1 MPRKETIDLETEM
14 QQRQKAGEYFADL
27 TDSLSSSLDTF
38 ITKTN
43 SLMEDGNANPAIF
56 IALAVAAALETDHVA
71 GMAKAMSRVLKTALL
86 PLSDRKINE
95 DLENRI
101 SLAHSLVQNLV
112 SAVGSTTE
120 KQAVEAAQK
129 HHNRQLQDATLWLLA
144 SAMPTLTA
152 FTQSLS
158 SLQVSLKDCTYAL
171 LGESDEDI
179 KRLFLASAER
189 YEAEHTTQLESFL
202 QEDLD
207 PAEALR
213 DLKSDYRQ
221 NPAVALYIKS
231 STDIP
236 HIIHKLRD
244 QHQTESVLLDLYEY
258 RMKQTALQARITK
271 QRKKKSADITPAI
284 QVTIKGDVIGQKS
297 ETHVHGLTNTG
308 TINDF
313 SSSTFKIE
321 ESKGDHPKQIEE

>member
-1 MPRKETIDLETEM
+1 MKRETIDLETEM

-27 TDSLSSSLDTF
+27 TDSLSASLDTF

-71 GMAKAMSRVLKTALL
+71 GMASAMSRVLKTALL
-86 PLSDRKINE
+86 PLSDRKINK
-95 DLENRI
+95 DLEKRL
-101 SLAHSLVQNLV
+101 SQSHSLVQNLV

-120 KQAVEAAQK
+120 KQAVEAARK
-129 HHNRQLQDATLWLLA
+129 HQNQQLRESTFWLLA

-158 SLQVSLKDCTYAL
+158 NLQVALKDCTYAL
-171 LGESDEDI
+171 LGESDADI
-179 KRLFLASAER
+179 KRLFQASSER
-189 YEAEHTTQLESFL
+189 YEAEHTAQLESFL

-207 PAEALR
+207 PAETLR

-236 HIIHKLRD
+236 HIIHKLRE
-244 QHQTESVLLDLYEY
+244 QQQTESVLLDLYEY
-258 RMKQTALQARITK
+258 RMKQKALQSRISK
-271 QRKKKSADITPAI
+271 QRKKKA
-284 QVTIKGDVIGQKS
+284 VINI
-297 ETHVHGLTNTG
+297 EHLTNNG
-308 TINDF
+308 VINEISG
-313 SSSTFKIE
+313 SSV
-321 ESKGDHPKQIEE
+321 QIEGGSASNPQIEQ

>member
-1 MPRKETIDLETEM
+1 MKRETIDLETEM

-27 TDSLSSSLDTF
+27 TDSLSSSLDTI

-56 IALAVAAALETDHVA
+56 FALAVAAALETDHVA
-71 GMAKAMSRVLKTALL
+71 GMASAMSRVLKTALL
-86 PLSDRKINE
+86 PLSDRKINK
-95 DLENRI
+95 DLEKRL
-101 SLAHSLVQNLV
+101 SQSHSLVQNLV

-120 KQAVEAAQK
+120 KQAVEAARK
-129 HHNRQLQDATLWLLA
+129 HQNQQLRESTFWLLA

-158 SLQVSLKDCTYAL
+158 NLQVALKDCTYAL
-171 LGESDEDI
+171 LGESDADI
-179 KRLFLASAER
+179 KRLFQASSER
-189 YEAEHTTQLESFL
+189 YEAEHTAQLESFL

-207 PAEALR
+207 PAETLR

-236 HIIHKLRD
+236 HIIHKLRE
-244 QHQTESVLLDLYEY
+244 QQQTESVLLDLYEY
-258 RMKQTALQARITK
+258 RMKQKALQSRISK
-271 QRKKKSADITPAI
+271 QRKKKA
-284 QVTIKGDVIGQKS
+284 VINI
-297 ETHVHGLTNTG
+297 EHLTNNG
-308 TINDF
+308 VINEISG
-313 SSSTFKIE
+313 SSV
-321 ESKGDHPKQIEE
+321 QIEGGSASNPQIEQ

>member
-1 MPRKETIDLETEM
+1 MTRKETIDLETEM

-27 TDSLSSSLDTF
+27 TDSLSASLDTF

-71 GMAKAMSRVLKTALL
+71 GMASAMSRVLKTALL
-86 PLSDRKINE
+86 PLSERKINK
-95 DLENRI
+95 DLEKRL
-101 SLAHSLVQNLV
+101 SQAHNLVQNLV

-120 KQAVEAAQK
+120 KQAVEAARK
-129 HHNRQLQDATLWLLA
+129 HQNQQLRESTSWLLA

-158 SLQVSLKDCTYAL
+158 NLQVALKDCTYAL
-171 LGESDEDI
+171 LGESDADI
-179 KRLFLASAER
+179 KRLFQASSER
-189 YEAEHTTQLESFL
+189 YEAEHTAQLESFL
-202 QEDLD
+202 QDDLD
-207 PAEALR
+207 PAETLR

-236 HIIHKLRD
+236 HIIHKLRE
-244 QHQTESVLLDLYEY
+244 QQQTESVLLDLYEY
-258 RMKQTALQARITK
+258 RMKQKALQSRISK
-271 QRKKKSADITPAI
+271 QRKKKA
-284 QVTIKGDVIGQKS
+284 VINI
-297 ETHVHGLTNTG
+297 EHLTNNG
-308 TINDF
+308 VINEISG
-313 SSSTFKIE
+313 SSV
-321 ESKGDHPKQIEE
+321 QIEGGSASNPQIE

>member
-1 MPRKETIDLETEM
+1 MLKIENIDLETEM

-27 TDSLSSSLDTF
+27 TDSLSASLDTF

-56 IALAVAAALETDHVA
+56 IALAFAAALETDHVA
-71 GMAKAMSRVLKTALL
+71 GMASAMSRVLKTALL
-86 PLSDRKINE
+86 PLSDRKINK
-95 DLENRI
+95 DLEKRL
-101 SLAHSLVQNLV
+101 SQSHSLVQNLV

-120 KQAVEAAQK
+120 KQAVEAARK
-129 HHNRQLQDATLWLLA
+129 HQNQQLRESTFWLLA

-158 SLQVSLKDCTYAL
+158 NLQVALKDCTYAL
-171 LGESDEDI
+171 LGESDADI
-179 KRLFLASAER
+179 KRLFQASSER
-189 YEAEHTTQLESFL
+189 YEAEHTAQLESFL

-207 PAEALR
+207 PAETLR

-236 HIIHKLRD
+236 HIIHKLRE
-244 QHQTESVLLDLYEY
+244 QQQTESVLLDLYEY
-258 RMKQTALQARITK
+258 RMKQKALQSRISK
-271 QRKKKSADITPAI
+271 QRKKKA
-284 QVTIKGDVIGQKS
+284 VINI
-297 ETHVHGLTNTG
+297 EHLTNNG
-308 TINDF
+308 VINEISG
-313 SSSTFKIE
+313 SSV
-321 ESKGDHPKQIEE
+321 QIEGGSASNPQIEQ

>member
-1 MPRKETIDLETEM
+1 MLKIENIDLETEM

-27 TDSLSSSLDTF
+27 TDSLSASLDTF

-71 GMAKAMSRVLKTALL
+71 GMASAMSRVLKTALL
-86 PLSDRKINE
+86 PLSDRKINK
-95 DLENRI
+95 DLEKRL
-101 SLAHSLVQNLV
+101 SQSHSLVQNLV

-120 KQAVEAAQK
+120 KQAVEAARK
-129 HHNRQLQDATLWLLA
+129 HQNQQLRESTFWLLA

-158 SLQVSLKDCTYAL
+158 NLQVALKDCTYAL
-171 LGESDEDI
+171 LGESDADI
-179 KRLFLASAER
+179 KRLFQASSER
-189 YEAEHTTQLESFL
+189 YEAEHTAQLESFL

-207 PAEALR
+207 PAETLR

-236 HIIHKLRD
+236 HIIHKLRE
-244 QHQTESVLLDLYEY
+244 QQQTESVLLDLYEY
-258 RMKQTALQARITK
+258 RMKQKALQSRISK
-271 QRKKKSADITPAI
+271 QRKKKA
-284 QVTIKGDVIGQKS
+284 VINI
-297 ETHVHGLTNTG
+297 EHLTNNG
-308 TINDF
+308 VINEISG
-313 SSSTFKIE
+313 SSV
-321 ESKGDHPKQIEE
+321 QIEGGSASNPQIEQ

>member
-1 MPRKETIDLETEM
+1 MLKIENIDLETEM

-27 TDSLSSSLDTF
+27 TDSLSASLDTF

-71 GMAKAMSRVLKTALL
+71 GMASAMSRVLKTALL
-86 PLSDRKINE
+86 PLSDRKINK
-95 DLENRI
+95 DLEKRL
-101 SLAHSLVQNLV
+101 SQSHSLVQNLV

-120 KQAVEAAQK
+120 KQAVEAARK
-129 HHNRQLQDATLWLLA
+129 HQNQQLRESTFWLLA

-158 SLQVSLKDCTYAL
+158 NLQVALKDCTYAL
-171 LGESDEDI
+171 LGESDADI
-179 KRLFLASAER
+179 KRLFQASSER
-189 YEAEHTTQLESFL
+189 YEAEHTAQLESFL

-207 PAEALR
+207 PAETLR

-236 HIIHKLRD
+236 HIIHKLRE
-244 QHQTESVLLDLYEY
+244 QQQTESVLLDLYEY
-258 RMKQTALQARITK
+258 RMKQKALQSRISK
-271 QRKKKSADITPAI
+271 QRKKKA
-284 QVTIKGDVIGQKS
+284 VINI
-297 ETHVHGLTNTG
+297 EHLTNNG
-308 TINDF
+308 VINEISG
-313 SSSTFKIE
+313 SSV
-321 ESKGDHPKQIEE
+321 QIEQ